1 MSGVRAFICVL
12 QLEFQLPDT
21 SDLKGKRKTL
31 QSLKSQLSTRF
42 GAAVAETGHQDL
54 WQRSTLTLT
63 LVGGDQAELA
73 DRADALQRYADA
85 RLGDLTRWDRR
96 MLTTT
101 ELMDY

>member
-12 QLEFQLPDT
+12 QLDFHLPET
-21 SDLKGKRKTL
+21 SDLKHKRKTL
-31 QSLKSQLSTRF
+31 QSLKKHLTTRF
-42 GAAVAETGHQDL
+42 GAAVAETDHHDL
-54 WQRSTLTLT
+54 WQRATLTMA
-63 LVGGDQAELA
+63 LVGGEPGALA

-101 ELMDY
+101 ELLDE